1 MKPVIE
7 VTGLKKFFSLR
18 GSRGTVRAVDGLTF
32 SIGRQEAFGLAGESG
47 CGKTTTANLLMGLT
61 EPSEGT
67 IRFLGDSI
75 AGLNRAESK
84 QFRRNIQMIFQD
96 PYGSLNPRKT
106 VGSILSLPFQVHEPA
121 PQAVIKA
128 RVLALLESVELKP
141 AASFWNR
148 HPHELSGG
156 QRQRVAI
163 ARSIA
168 LHPKLVIP
176 DEAVAA
182 LDMSIRA
189 DILNLMRTVKESSGA
204 SFLMIS
210 HDLSVLRTMCDRI
223 AIMYLGKFV
232 EVADK
237 EELFANPQHPY
248 TKALLSAT
256 LIPNPRVEQARERI
270 VLHDDPGSAL
280 NLPSGCS
287 FHPRCPFA
295 EARCRTSAPD
305 LVEIAPNHQVS
316 CHLVGRAQGST
327 GTRTDPAMPAP
338 QNGAGHIDP

>member
-7 VTGLKKFFSLR
+7 VRGLKKSFSM
-18 GSRGTVRAVDGLTF
+18 RGTKGKVRAVDGLTF

-47 CGKTTTANLLMGLT
+47 CGKTTTADLLMGLT
-61 EPSEGT
+61 EPTEGD
-67 IRFLGDSI
+67 IRFLGNTI
-75 AGLNRAESK
+75 TGLNRAETK
-84 QFRRNIQMIFQD
+84 QLRRNIQMIFQD

-121 PQAVIKA
+121 PKDEIKA
-128 RVLALLESVELKP
+128 RVLALLDSVELKP
-141 AASFWNR
+141 AESYWNR

-156 QRQRVAI
+156 QRQRLAI

-168 LHPKLVIP
+168 LHPKLVIS

-182 LDMSIRA
+182 LDMSTRA
-189 DILNLMRTVKESSGA
+189 DILNLMRQVKEQSGA

-210 HDLSVLRTMCDRI
+210 HDLSVLRNMCDRI

-256 LIPNPRVEQARERI
+256 LIPDPRVEQARERI
-270 VLHDDPGSAL
+270 VLHDDPGSAM
-280 NLPSGCS
+280 NLPKGCS

-295 EARCRTSAPD
+295 EARCRASVPE
-305 LVEIAPNHQVS
+305 LVDFGPNHQVS
-316 CHLVGRAQGST
+316 CHLVGHDGSPVGT
-327 GTRTDPAMPAP
+327 GTDPAKPAP
-338 QNGAGHIDP
+338 QDGADHVNP